1 MNFPRIIIN
10 LAPSIST
17 TYNCTISLGLTVLI
31 IVCTAPIMAQT
42 DSNLPN
48 NIPDQNYSEIRVP
61 DPPEAPSLSE
71 TPNWSNSATD
81 LQPLS
86 ENFSPEPNPKEPKL
100 NKKPKSLTNTY
111 LDPNYIIA
119 PRIAPKE
126 KINPGTTTLLLNDI
140 PISHLTE
147 WQLSA
152 LQAFAETTN
161 SDIFFNGTLKI
172 QSRVIES
179 LTSDHIYTVDQK
191 GSYFQLRTIP
201 LERTITTTTIEP
213 QTMNGLEMQMSL
225 TGACIFAGTNSD
237 QQCTYM
243 PGLVVNRNSIDPK
256 FFIPTRV
263 LQTSQLGEVIKPETL
278 AFMQLPGFQG
288 GTSSQPIG
296 VDLYFPNT
304 GAFAGNS
311 QSQKTDF
318 QRQEEIDYTL
328 AGTFSRVRQVIK
340 ANDREA
346 VLGRTIRGF
355 TIFVDGKNPWINT
368 AIQAGA
374 QLLPDVIPDL
384 EGSENPANP
393 NINRNLFLAANNTRL
408 PSSSFT
414 IYSAGLGR
422 AESLT
427 PNITSLSQIPRANY
441 HSLWFGLS
449 PVIQRNFEDSETFY
463 QLTGA
468 QFTLANAGAEGGRN
482 SNVDLVSAVNQ
493 DTYSTANIQNFYAQV
508 YLKFLQQNVNLVR
521 ENIYREKM
529 RYYPHLSLTGDWT
542 GSQYLLR
549 YYTGIIA
556 SEEVKLYL
564 GTDYTRNTVNGWI
577 FRGGVIGYLNPDRDY
592 YSQVWGSVGK
602 IIRFSKNANLTLSS
616 GFNYAIDRDTKI
628 GDVVSI
634 SPASEVAIAT
644 RLNWG
649 IVSIC
654 LTNYFGG
661 ILPNSYDNRLL
672 AEFSISPSKTLT
684 ISGYIAPID
693 ETSSRSLYGAG
704 MIWQLKNQYNSPT
717 LSFNWQNQQYDYGN
731 DVFGNKLL
739 VNDNIFTV
747 LFRVGRPANP
757 F

>member
-1 MNFPRIIIN
+1 MNFPRIILN
-10 LAPSIST
+10 FALSISP
-17 TYNCTISLGLTVLI
+17 TYNRTIGFGLAILSMA
-31 IVCTAPIMAQT
+31 CAAPILAQT
-42 DSNLPN
+42 EFNLPN
-48 NIPDQNYSEIRVP
+48 NTADQNSSESRVP

-86 ENFSPEPNPKEPKL
+86 QNLSTEPNPKEPKL
-100 NKKPKSLTNTY
+100 NKKPKSLINTSP
-111 LDPNYIIA
+111 DPNYIIP

-126 KINPGTTTLLLNDI
+126 KINPGTTTLPLNDI

-161 SDIFFNGTLKI
+161 SELFFNGTLKI

-179 LTSDHIYTVDQK
+179 VTRNNIYTVDQK
-191 GSYFQLRTIP
+191 GSYFQLRTVP

-213 QTMNGLEMQMSL
+213 QTMTGLEMQMSL
-225 TGACIFAGTNSD
+225 TGACVFAGTNLD

-243 PGLVVNRNSIDPK
+243 PGLVADRNSIDPK
-256 FFIPTRV
+256 FFVPTRV
-263 LQTSQLGEVIKPETL
+263 LQTSQVGEIIKPETL

-311 QSQKTDF
+311 QSQETDF
-318 QRQEEIDYTL
+318 QRQEEINYTL
-328 AGTFSRVRQVIK
+328 AGTFSRVHQVIK
-340 ANDREA
+340 ANDTEA

-355 TIFVDGKNPWINT
+355 TIFVDGKNPWLNT
-368 AIQAGA
+368 IIQAGA

-384 EGSENPANP
+384 EGSENPANS

-449 PVIQRNFEDSETFY
+449 PVIQRNYEDSETFY
-463 QLTGA
+463 QPTSP
-468 QFTLANAGAEGGRN
+468 QFALANAGAEGGGN
-482 SNVDLVSAVNQ
+482 SNVNLVSAVNQ
-493 DTYSTANIQNFYAQV
+493 DTYSTANLQNFHTQV
-508 YLKFLQQNVNLVR
+508 YLNFLQQEVNFVK

-529 RYYPHLSLTGDWT
+529 RYYPHLSFTGDWT
-542 GSQYLLR
+542 GSQYLIR
-549 YYTGIIA
+549 YYAGIIA

-564 GTDYTRNTVNGWI
+564 GTDYTRNTINGWS
-577 FRGGVIGYLNPDRDY
+577 FRSGVIGYLNPDRDY
-592 YSQVWGSVGK
+592 YSQVWGNVGK
-602 IIRFSKNANLTLSS
+602 TIRLSKNANLTLSS

-649 IVSIC
+649 IVSIG

-672 AEFSISPSKTLT
+672 AEFSISPIKTLT
-684 ISGYIAPID
+684 LSGYIAPID

-747 LFRVGRPANP
+747 LFRVGHPANP